1 VCNRMN
7 HPSSRF
13 KLFGLACLS
22 FNFFVVSSV
31 DESEQQ
37 DDDGDDG
44 MSYQW
49 LVLWRFS
56 YLG

>member
-1 VCNRMN
+1 MN